1 MKLAKI
7 TEFTLWIKGT
17 APLPAGAV
25 PLAAHG
31 VAGLVCLMP
40 SGRWISWLGGVAKS
54 LPLDTQKEVMEV
66 LISQMGGTAATMA
79 EKLGVSKR
87 TVESWRSRKSP
98 LPISKGFEI
107 AEILSA

>member
-1 MKLAKI
+1 MKLTKI
-7 TEFTLWIKGT
+7 TNFTLWLKGT

-25 PLAAHG
+25 PLATKDHAR
-31 VAGLVCLMP
+31 LVCLMP
-40 SGRWISWLGGVAKS
+40 SGRWISWLGGVAES
-54 LPLDTQKEVMEV
+54 LPPETQKGVVNV
-66 LISQMGGTAATMA
+66 LVSEMGGTAETMA

-98 LPISKGFEI
+98 LPISKAFEI